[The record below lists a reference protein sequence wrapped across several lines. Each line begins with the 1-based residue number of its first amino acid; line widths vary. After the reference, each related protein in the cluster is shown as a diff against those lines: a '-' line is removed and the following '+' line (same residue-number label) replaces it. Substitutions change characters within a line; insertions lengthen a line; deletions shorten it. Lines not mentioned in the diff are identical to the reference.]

1 MTACDII
8 PDSIDPLKFDLT
20 VGSGQKFSLRAPT
33 TALRQTWLIALGSA
47 KQETD
52 KSVLHTKN
60 SGDKADKLT
69 RKSTELRL
77 YCDLLVQQV
86 DTIQQ
91 STERRQRDEE
101 TSEHE
106 PSLNENAMMLSATCK
121 TFLKTLKDTMALIN
135 ENIKDETSSSGTITD
150 NTP

>member
-1 MTACDII
+1 MTACDIV
-8 PDSIDPLKFDLT
+8 PDSLDPCKFDLT
-20 VGSGQKFSLRAPT
+20 VGSGQKFSLRASS

-52 KSVLHTKN
+52 NRVLQTKK

-91 STERRQRDEE
+91 SVDPEKSDEKGDKADNPQL
-101 TSEHE
+101 T
-106 PSLNENAMMLSATCK
+106 ENAMMLSATCK
-121 TFLKTLKDTMALIN
+121 TFLKTLKETMTLIN
-135 ENIKDETSSSGTITD
+135 ENIKEDAISD
-150 NTP
+150 VP

>member
-8 PDSIDPLKFDLT
+8 PDSIDPLKLDLT
-20 VGSGQKFSLRAPT
+20 VGSGQKFSIRAPT
-33 TALRQTWLIALGSA
+33 TALRQTWLIALGVA

-52 KSVLHTKN
+52 KSVLATKS
-60 SGDKADKLT
+60 SGDKADKLA

-86 DTIQQ
+86 ETIQQ
-91 STERRQRDEE
+91 SATLPEPGEE
-101 TSEHE
+101 ES

-135 ENIKDETSSSGTITD
+135 DNIKDERNSGSTD

>member
-1 MTACDII
+1 MTACDIV
-8 PDSIDPLKFDLT
+8 PDGLDPCKFDLT
-20 VGSGQKFSLRAPT
+20 VGSGQKFSLRASS

-52 KSVLHTKN
+52 NRVLQTKK

-91 STERRQRDEE
+91 SVEVEKSDEKGDNPQL
-101 TSEHE
+101 T
-106 PSLNENAMMLSATCK
+106 ENAMMLSATCK
-121 TFLKTLKDTMALIN
+121 TFLKTLKETMTLIN
-135 ENIKDETSSSGTITD
+135 ENIKEDAISD
-150 NTP
+150 VP